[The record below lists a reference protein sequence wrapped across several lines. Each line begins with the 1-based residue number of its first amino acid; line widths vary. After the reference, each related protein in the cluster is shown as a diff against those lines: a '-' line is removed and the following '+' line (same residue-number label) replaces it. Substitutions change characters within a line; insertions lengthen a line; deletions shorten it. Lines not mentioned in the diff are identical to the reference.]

1 MDGWGRVWRR
11 IRARGSSPLAR
22 LFEQVVGDERVAP
35 RGGGVGRLLHE
46 LVGAAEDEGLIGD
59 EHAEHLHAV
68 GRGPRGGRDVGHP
81 GRLDR
86 RPVPRLLPPPAR
98 AASRRRQEGGSRKQ
112 APLIG
117 GCMGPYLRGTRNT
130 RPSSSSEGAAAGSG
144 SAPGEGRGG
153 GSGGAGIG
161 GWHGKVV
168 VWVAGGTAR
177 AAVAECEAADG
188 SERGGTRRRRRE
200 AKGVAV

>member
-46 LVGAAEDEGLIGD
+46 LVGAAEDEGLVGD

-112 APLIG
+112 APLIE

-144 SAPGEGRGG
+144 SAPAEGRDG

-161 GWHGKVV
+161 
-168 VWVAGGTAR
+168 
-177 AAVAECEAADG
+177 DG
-188 SERGGTRRRRRE
+188 GGTRRLWFGSPEGQRGRQ
-200 AKGVAV
+200 